1 MLLEYPR
8 KQGGIVAS
16 YRIVVRDLL
25 SESFAAAV
33 DPALRQTE
41 DGGRTALAG
50 PLVDQS
56 QLIGMINHLH
66 DLGIEIIGF
75 EVIDDESRP

>member
-1 MLLEYPR
+1 MS
-8 KQGGIVAS
+8 S
-16 YRIVVRDLL
+16 YRIVVKDRL
-25 SESFAAAV
+25 SESFTAAV
-33 DPALRQTE
+33 NPAMRQTE

-66 DLGIEIIGF
+66 DLGIEIIRF
-75 EVIDDESRP
+75 EVIEDESQP